1 MLLHGVRLNRIRRAL
16 TVLFS
21 QNARCSPQSTPIQV
35 TFDTICQICYNYSM
49 YRGDIIEANTKYF
62 SVREVADRL
71 GVSVMTVGRW
81 LKSGKLNGYKFG
93 KTIRISEADLGRL
106 IKDSQMSKKP
116 DNDVHNPDFSKGKSV
131 LKHWGTWVGPKEE
144 YYKILEA
151 IQESRSDAEF

>member
-1 MLLHGVRLNRIRRAL
+1 M
-16 TVLFS
+16 
-21 QNARCSPQSTPIQV
+21 
-35 TFDTICQICYNYSM
+35 
-49 YRGDIIEANTKYF
+49 EANTKYL
-62 SVREVADRL
+62 SAREVADRL

-93 KTIRISEADLGRL
+93 KTIRISEVDLSQFV
-106 IKDSQMSKKP
+106 KDSRMGKNP
-116 DNDVHNPDFSKGKSV
+116 DDDVHNPDFSKGRSV